1 MKGNARVAV
10 LGPEGTFTESAA
22 REIYPSAEIVYC
34 SNEAEVFDSVSDGKT
49 EYGVVAIE
57 NSLEGSV
64 AKTMA
69 CLLSY
74 DVYIVAEIVL
84 DINLC
89 LISNSDS
96 DEIDKIMSHPHALD
110 QSANFIKENYPKA
123 VRVSS
128 ASTAAAVRDIA
139 DEVRASAIGPK
150 YAAVRYGLKVIRE
163 NVQDEPSQ
171 TRFIAI
177 SKKKS
182 KGDKTS
188 IIFAVKDRPG
198 ALYGILKIFAD
209 KNINL
214 TKIESRPSR
223 RKLGEYLFFMDFEN
237 RGMSWNEVD
246 GILKEVE
253 HHTTLLK
260 DLGSY

>member
-1 MKGNARVAV
+1 MKGSARVAV

-22 REIYPSAEIVYC
+22 RRLYPAGELVFCKSVE
-34 SNEAEVFDSVSDGKT
+34 EVFKNVYSAKADV
-49 EYGVVAIE
+49 GVVAVE

-64 AKTMA
+64 GKTLG
-69 CLLSY
+69 CLQSY
-74 DVYIVAEIVL
+74 DLYIVGEVVL
-84 DINLC
+84 DIRLC
-89 LISNSDS
+89 LVSSNPK
-96 DEIDKIMSHPHALD
+96 EKITKIISHPHALA
-110 QSANFIKENYPKA
+110 QSQNFIEKNYPDTLL
-123 VRVSS
+123 VSS
-128 ASTAAAVRDIA
+128 SSTAAAVRDVKGREGMA
-139 DEVRASAIGPK
+139 AIGFRE
-150 YAAVRYGLKVIRE
+150 AADRYGLKVIRE

-171 TRFIAI
+171 TRFIAL

-188 IIFAVKDRPG
+188 IIFAVKDKPG
-198 ALYGILKIFAD
+198 ALYGILKVFAD

-237 RGMSWNEVD
+237 RGMSWNKVD
-246 GILKEVE
+246 GILKEVK

-260 DLGSY
+260 ELGSY